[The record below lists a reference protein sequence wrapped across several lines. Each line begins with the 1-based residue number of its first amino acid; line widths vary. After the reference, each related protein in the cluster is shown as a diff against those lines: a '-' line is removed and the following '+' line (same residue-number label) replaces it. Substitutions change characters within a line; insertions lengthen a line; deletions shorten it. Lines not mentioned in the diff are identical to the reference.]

1 MSAGQPIP
9 ALPLL
14 RLPVPAQH
22 VSGHRQPLAAPAQ
35 VGDVSVVV
43 KVKSYLAMWPEQTE
57 SDHVA
62 Q

>member
-43 KVKSYLAMWPEQTE
+43 KVKSYLA
-57 SDHVA
+57 V
-62 Q
+62 